1 MTNHHIRNRY
11 SEKKQPSFLQRHG
24 ATLARL
30 ARLSF
35 LFMLIA
41 WILTMAIVAYSTTI

>member
-1 MTNHHIRNRY
+1 MTNYHIRTRFG
-11 SEKKQPSFLQRHG
+11 EKKQPTFLQRHG

-35 LFMLIA
+35 MLMCIA
-41 WILTMAIVAYSTTI
+41 WVLTMAIVAYSTTI